1 MLTKPIYST
10 LAALLLSAVSGV
22 TEARAQNQG
31 MPDRGAVFAMT
42 NRAAGNRVVAFARK
56 SDGTLTRQAS
66 YATLGNGQG
75 VDFDTQGG
83 LTLGRGN
90 RFLYACNAGSDNV
103 TVFRVQGAELQRV
116 QRVPAGDQPTSITL
130 SENFAYVLD
139 SSVAGNGITG
149 FRVAAN
155 GLLTPLPGSFR
166 ALSSPIA
173 VPGEV
178 RFSPDG
184 RFLVVTHK
192 VGSML
197 DVFAVD
203 ENGMASAMPTP
214 YASAGP
220 RPFALTFKDDGR
232 LLVVESGL
240 PAMANTGVS
249 TYNMEPATGALSVIT
264 TSAKNGQT
272 DGCWIVITKNQQ
284 FAYTANF
291 INGTISSYRVGA
303 DGSATLIN
311 PEAGSSG
318 PTSNVTDLSF
328 STDSRYLYNLL
339 RGTGGV
345 AGYRVEAD
353 GSLVE
358 VGIFGV
364 GRDFKPS
371 DGPSGIASY

>member
-10 LAALLLSAVSGV
+10 LAALLLSAASGV

-42 NRAAGNRVVAFARK
+42 NRAAGNRVVAFTRK
-56 SDGTLTRQAS
+56 SDGTLRREAS
-66 YATLGNGQG
+66 YATLGHGQG

-192 VGSML
+192 VGSVL
-197 DVFAVD
+197 DVFSVD
-203 ENGMASAMPTP
+203 ENGMASARPTP

-284 FAYTANF
+284 YAYTANF

-353 GSLVE
+353 GSLVQ

-364 GRDFKPS
+364 GRDFRPS

>member
-1 MLTKPIYST
+1 
-10 LAALLLSAVSGV
+10 
-22 TEARAQNQG
+22 
-31 MPDRGAVFAMT
+31 
-42 NRAAGNRVVAFARK
+42 
-56 SDGTLTRQAS
+56 
-66 YATLGNGQG
+66 
-75 VDFDTQGG
+75 
-83 LTLGRGN
+83 
-90 RFLYACNAGSDNV
+90 
-103 TVFRVQGAELQRV
+103 
-116 QRVPAGDQPTSITL
+116 
-130 SENFAYVLD
+130 VLD

-192 VGSML
+192 VGSVL
-197 DVFAVD
+197 DVFSVD

-284 FAYTANF
+284 YAYTANF

-311 PEAGSSG
+311 AEAGSSG